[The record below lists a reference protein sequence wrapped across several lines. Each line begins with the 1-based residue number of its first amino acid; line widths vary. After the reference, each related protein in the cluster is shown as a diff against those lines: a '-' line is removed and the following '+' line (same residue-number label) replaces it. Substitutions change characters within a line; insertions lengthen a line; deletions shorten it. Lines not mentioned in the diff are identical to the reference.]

1 MLGFLSNKR
10 LAEIAQ
16 TALATRPDGPI
27 AALGDAALA
36 KALTKAGFTAEQVTD
51 TPPDGDTLFAG
62 LVAPGGVGASLPAWT
77 RRLADGA
84 RILVAAKG
92 DGEVV
97 TAALLSARVLDLAI
111 ACPRPL
117 VLVGRVDAR
126 LARV

>member
-1 MLGFLSNKR
+1 MLGFLSNRR

-16 TALATRPDGPI
+16 TALANRPEGPI

-36 KALTKAGFTAEQVTD
+36 KALNKAGLTAEHVTD
-51 TPPDGDTLFAG
+51 APPDGDTIYAG
-62 LVAPGGVGASLPAWT
+62 LIAPDGIGETFPAWT

-84 RILVAAKG
+84 RVLVAAKG

-97 TAALLSARVLDLAI
+97 TGALLAARVLDLAI
-111 ACPRPL
+111 ASPRPL
-117 VLVGRVDAR
+117 VIVGRVDAR